1 MMMCNRLMWCPT
13 CVCVCST
20 CTCTTD
26 DGCQS
31 IGVLMNIELVPA
43 CVLLVL
49 CKCAMH
55 DVYATFM
62 RNSL

>member
-13 CVCVCST
+13 CVCVCS
-20 CTCTTD
+20 TD

-43 CVLLVL
+43 CVLVL

-62 RNSL
+62 MSFL